1 LIKLKEIYDEYKK
14 ISKQKLNYYQNDT
27 NSNDNSE
34 DNNDNSSTMSDLS
47 ISKDNNERSCPFYDF
62 FVERGKY
69 QENEINSKNMKLYE
83 KQKLIS
89 DKKNLSFIY
98 QLYELVSFYPPMQES
113 FLTSIYLM
121 SDEFFFE
128 NNLKTK
134 SFKLSKKL
142 FYDHIFFKEI
152 IKQIININSK
162 YENEIKYIM
171 KDNCIS
177 IEIELIYFNEFLEPK
192 KEVFK
197 HDVEDYRKNLFESI
211 NLVQKNSIQNI
222 EKVRKD
228 NALEFEDIKNILFII
243 LFWVP
248 KEDILI
254 ICEDDEYKKDKI
266 NLDTILN
273 NIHKRIEST
282 KYFIEDIVT
291 KKNLVDMNNF
301 FYDNIKCFSLY
312 YYYCSFIEENT
323 KNQKN

>member
-1 LIKLKEIYDEYKK
+1 
-14 ISKQKLNYYQNDT
+14 
-27 NSNDNSE
+27 
-34 DNNDNSSTMSDLS
+34 MSGLS
-47 ISKDNNERSCPFYDF
+47 ISKDINERSCPFYEF

-69 QENEINSKNMKLYE
+69 QENEINRKNMKLYE
-83 KQKLIS
+83 KQRLIS

-98 QLYELVSFYPPMQES
+98 QLYELVSFYPAMQES
-113 FLTSIYLM
+113 FLTSIYIM
-121 SDEFFFE
+121 SDQFFYE
-128 NNLKTK
+128 NNLKSK

-228 NALEFEDIKNILFII
+228 NALEFENIKNILFII